1 MKSIQ
6 SLKVYQQDSS
16 YKDYVLF
23 QCLNVSFK
31 YSLELASFN
40 CVESPQKPQ
49 QTSAWTAED
58 KEVIKV
64 AHSKISDFQQKLIS
78 IRLQENVLGWF

>member
-31 YSLELASFN
+31 YSLQTGLLQL
-40 CVESPQKPQ
+40 CWKPQKPQ

-58 KEVIKV
+58 KEAIKV
-64 AHSKISDFQQKLIS
+64 AYSKISDFQQKLIS